1 MNNMTNPVP
10 NFQDGYLV
18 REKGK
23 RTRFYLDNEFLKLG
37 YAAAVRHLLPVYGV
51 MCKYAHA
58 ETQKCWPALDTIM
71 KEGGVSNRRTVLG
84 VINALEYFRM
94 IGTKYDKDLNR
105 NTYYILTQSRWRE
118 LTSGTRATAQAVAKM
133 PRKEY
138 QNSTRGG
145 GIAATLSHSI
155 KSPNKISSNGQS
167 GMKMLKDVPWEPPK
181 GRGENK

>member
-1 MNNMTNPVP
+1 
-10 NFQDGYLV
+10 
-18 REKGK
+18 
-23 RTRFYLDNEFLKLG
+23 
-37 YAAAVRHLLPVYGV
+37 
-51 MCKYAHA
+51 
-58 ETQKCWPALDTIM
+58 
-71 KEGGVSNRRTVLG
+71 
-84 VINALEYFRM
+84 M

-118 LTSGTRATAQAVAKM
+118 LTSGTRATAQVVAKM

-138 QNSTRGG
+138 QNRTRGG
-145 GIAATLSHSI
+145 GIAATLSHSK